1 MDAYRPEF
9 DAYWTPESA
18 LPDTKASEPKPPT
31 ALSASMEVAFEELVE
46 RVHAARCIV

>member
-9 DAYWTPESA
+9 DAYWTPKPA
-18 LPDTKASEPKPPT
+18 LPDTKASEPKPPA
-31 ALSASMEVAFEELVE
+31 ALSTSMEVALEELVE